1 MLAKGV
7 PNLSKPTR
15 DLSNGL
21 FHTPLVKDVVNS
33 VTATVQAPIELTLQT
48 VLGAISTAAQGLIDV
63 ERIYG
68 GSGPTSLFLC
78 VIAESGERKTGV
90 ATKVFKPIIDFEI
103 QEAKKYAEKREV
115 YELELEIF
123 DDKKKLIKKKLS
135 QAMKTGKKEAIE
147 SAEAELLALQRKKP
161 KEPIKSQ
168 FIFEDGTPESV
179 QFEMSKGKGSVAI
192 VSNEGGTV
200 FGGPIAR
207 GLPFL
212 ASQWSGEPFTVNRK
226 TSESFTL
233 ANTRLTCSILIQSS
247 AFETFLQKKGV
258 EALGIGL
265 LGRFLFCN
273 PLTTQGTRFLDQ
285 SRVDSKEGYER
296 YVERMEE
303 ILAENA
309 TTNQTR
315 HVIRFSDEAKT
326 YAYDLYNEI
335 ELGLQVNGRFQYAK
349 DHGNKLL
356 ENIGRIAALLSY
368 FEHGKD
374 EKISLG
380 ILQDAERIAFHFSDT
395 YLRCFQTYPNYLKN
409 AFALQEYCQTKR
421 ENGERYIAKSAVRRS
436 GPSRLRSQPALS
448 QALDIL
454 QSWNEV
460 MVYKFPT
467 TGLVYIDLYPAM
479 AHQPHMWELFCH
491 NFKRS
496 K

>member
-1 MLAKGV
+1 MIVKGV
-7 PNLSKPTR
+7 PNLSKPNR

-21 FHTPLVKDVVNS
+21 FHSPITQSVVNS
-33 VTATVQAPIELTLQT
+33 LTSTVQAPSELILQA
-48 VLGAISTAAQGLIDV
+48 VLGAISTAAQGQIDV

-90 ATKVFKPIIDFEI
+90 ATKVFKPIIDFER
-103 QEAKKYAEKREV
+103 QEAKKYAEKQEV

-123 DDKKKLIKKKLS
+123 NDKKKLIKKKLS
-135 QAMKTGKKEAIE
+135 QAMKTGKKEAIG

-179 QFEMSKGKGSVAI
+179 QSDMSKGNGNAAM

-207 GLPFL
+207 DLAFL
-212 ASQWSGEPFTVNRK
+212 NSQWSGESFTVNRK
-226 TSESFTL
+226 TSESFIL
-233 ANTRLTCSILIQSS
+233 DNTRLTLSILIQPS
-247 AFETFLQKKGV
+247 AIETFLHKKGV
-258 EALGIGL
+258 EAVGIGF

-285 SRVDSKEGYER
+285 SRFESKEGYER
-296 YVERMEE
+296 YVERMEK
-303 ILAENA
+303 ILAENV

-315 HVIRFSDEAKT
+315 HVIEFSDEAKA
-326 YAYDLYNEI
+326 YAHDLYNEI

-349 DHGNKLL
+349 DHGNKLF

-395 YLRCFQTYPNYLKN
+395 YLRCFQTYPNYLKD

-421 ENGERYIAKSAVRRS
+421 ENGERYIAKSLVRRS
-436 GPSRLRSQPALS
+436 GPSRLRNQSALS